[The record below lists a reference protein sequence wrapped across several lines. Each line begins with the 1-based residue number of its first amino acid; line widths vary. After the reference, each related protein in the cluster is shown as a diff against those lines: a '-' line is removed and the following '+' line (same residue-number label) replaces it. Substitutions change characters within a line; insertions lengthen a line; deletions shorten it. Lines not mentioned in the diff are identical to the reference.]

1 MKHLTLNAPLL
12 ALAMLGASAEAQWT
26 PTAAAGSPEAQAEI
40 DARIEGWASPYFDL
54 SRLSRDERARLAAH
68 EGGIS
73 THPPMTYD
81 ALGVRYDPIYELPLA
96 TFHEEIEEIEEIP
109 SDGSGRYHNA
119 GRELLY
125 KFNIQL
131 LSHRHRIEWPDTTTL
146 LVDLSNDGVNT
157 SVAMEMELR
166 EGNAYY
172 IRYPGLFASAIREA
186 IAALGQ
192 FPRMTLAR
200 LEGFEFS
207 PRTISDMPPL
217 GVAVTYN
224 VRFGSV
230 RVDTG
235 FQWAGRPVGI
245 PGGREDGFLK

>member
-1 MKHLTLNAPLL
+1 MKHPTLSTPLL
-12 ALAMLGASAEAQWT
+12 VALAMLGTSASAEWK
-26 PTAAAGSPEAQAEI
+26 PTAAAGTPAALAEI
-40 DARIEGWASPYFDL
+40 DARVERWASPDFDL
-54 SRLSRDERARLAAH
+54 SKLSLDERARLAAH

-81 ALGVRYDPIYELPLA
+81 ALRVRYDPIFDLPLS
-96 TFHEEIEEIEEIP
+96 TFHEELTTN
-109 SDGSGRYHNA
+109 RFNA
-119 GRELLY
+119 YDSPGRELLH

-131 LSHRHRIEWPDTTTL
+131 LSPWHSVEWPDNATL
-146 LVDLSNDGVNT
+146 LVDLSKNGISKSLTVD
-157 SVAMEMELR
+157 MELR
-166 EGNAYY
+166 GGDSYFMRN
-172 IRYPGLFASAIREA
+172 PDLTASAIGEA
-186 IAALGQ
+186 IATLGQ
-192 FPRMTLAR
+192 FPRMALAR

-235 FQWAGRPVGI
+235 FQWAGRPVGV
-245 PGGREDGFLK
+245 PGRRSGKGEFLK

>member
-1 MKHLTLNAPLL
+1 MKHLTLSTPLL
-12 ALAMLGASAEAQWT
+12 ALAMLAVSAEAEWT
-26 PTAAAGSPEAQAEI
+26 PTAAAGSPEARAEI
-40 DARIEGWASPYFDL
+40 DARVERWTSPYFDL

-81 ALGVRYDPIYELPLA
+81 ALGVRYDPIYELPVS
-96 TFHEEIEEIEEIP
+96 TFHEELT
-109 SDGSGRYHNA
+109 SNGFDGYDNA
-119 GRELLY
+119 RRELLH
-125 KFNIQL
+125 KLNIQL
-131 LSHRHRIEWPDTTTL
+131 LSPWHSIDWPDTTTL
-146 LVDLSNDGVNT
+146 LADLSKDGVNT
-157 SVAMEMELR
+157 SLAMEMELR
-166 EGNAYY
+166 DGDSYY
-172 IRYPGLFASAIREA
+172 IRNPDSSASAIGKA

-192 FPRMTLAR
+192 FPRMTLLR

-245 PGGREDGFLK
+245 PGSREQEFLQ